1 MPLILRNAQVKT
13 WTSLLCGG
21 GRSLDQR
28 LCATS
33 TALLCVGRPKKIKA
47 VVSTLKETMM
57 GGGGGGAFSGSQ
69 CDHGQPRQKIT
80 PRVDMPSLPVCPSG
94 IHAWEGDVP
103 PGSWTCP
110 RRQGQSDGQQG
121 FTCPHHPMLLFL
133 TSLSS
138 ASLFGKQWWKYNK
151 EAQV

>member
-57 GGGGGGAFSGSQ
+57 GGGGGEVHFQEASATMGS
-69 CDHGQPRQKIT
+69 
-80 PRVDMPSLPVCPSG
+80 
-94 IHAWEGDVP
+94 
-103 PGSWTCP
+103 PG
-110 RRQGQSDGQQG
+110 R
-121 FTCPHHPMLLFL
+121 
-133 TSLSS
+133 
-138 ASLFGKQWWKYNK
+138 K
-151 EAQV
+151 